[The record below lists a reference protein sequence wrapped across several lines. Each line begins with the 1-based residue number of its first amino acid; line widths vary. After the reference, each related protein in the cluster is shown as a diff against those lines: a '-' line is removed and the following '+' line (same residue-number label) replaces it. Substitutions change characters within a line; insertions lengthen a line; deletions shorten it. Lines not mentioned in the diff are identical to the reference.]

1 MLDQL
6 LGKLQGC
13 YKSVVV
19 WFNGLA
25 LSFVSL
31 FELFHESLPE
41 LSQYVP
47 DNLYKKLGL
56 TIIVGNLLLRFK
68 TSKSLQDK

>member
-1 MLDQL
+1 MID
-6 LGKLQGC
+6 KFKGC
-13 YKSVVV
+13 YKSFTI

-31 FELFHESLPE
+31 FDIFHASLPE

-47 DNLYKKLGL
+47 DNVYKKMGL
-56 TIIVGNLLLRFK
+56 TIVVGNLLLRFK
-68 TSKSLQDK
+68 TSKPLQEK